1 MSSRIQIP
9 VWEEYKMQFGAMA
22 SLNKNTLNIEV
33 DYDVKNLEKVIYMFV
48 FDSEI
53 VRIGSSKAKFYQRM
67 RRYELDITK
76 SLNNKKSSTPDWEAQ
91 LWKQYFDQ
99 FKTCKI
105 YVREGTVV
113 KTPVGKISSYL
124 DEESYL
130 IGKHQPPLN
139 RSKHR

>member
-1 MSSRIQIP
+1 MTSRIQIP

-76 SLNNKKSSTPDWEAQ
+76 SLNNKKVLLQT
-91 LWKQYFDQ
+91 
-99 FKTCKI
+99 
-105 YVREGTVV
+105 
-113 KTPVGKISSYL
+113 
-124 DEESYL
+124 
-130 IGKHQPPLN
+130 GKHNYGNNILIN
-139 RSKHR
+139 LKLVKSMFEKEL